1 MGKATKEE
9 QKIILEK
16 LKQLKID
23 IENVPEV
30 LKIEKK
36 VKYKNPKDYDNTS
49 YKVYQFVDVKD
60 IEIYLTKTTR
70 MEKTETKY
78 KLARPIEEFLCADN
92 EDKIEEYFQFIELVK
107 KLDLDALK
115 ALEQRQKQ
123 FQKQVPF
130 EIKYKDNFVWDI
142 YYSEAEEKY
151 FMMFPTEEQEVET
164 LFYLIKKKIELQK
177 SQKKTEYIYVPISNK
192 EIEYDFLKRSEYADL
207 ENYLWYFTGNWP
219 TIYELKDKKG
229 KTNIQIVGQT
239 PVYEKINTIYKTVID
254 NKEEAAK
261 EFKLIKAL
269 FIIQSNMEQ
278 EYKFKTAIDENGKLN
293 FYYNHNQIK
302 YETLTEFI
310 KNQIVNKVA
319 KIHEL
324 ERQNLI
330 DLERYELIKESIQK
344 QNIEYLAKERQIVT
358 FLECKKTLLGRVSYF
373 FKTKKKK
380 VKKELI
386 KEEPEKRQ
394 EIAIPK
400 QFVLEEKNLYT
411 IEDLIK
417 VGKAL
422 EEKEKEA
429 KNKKMDIKALEIK
442 KTNLENK
449 IKNATLYINEIESHK
464 KSIFDFWK
472 YTNKDEVSLLQ
483 EAEEEEKTENHV
495 KIKKSFSYEDDL
507 EELGEKMD
515 KKQRKALSQKETDA
529 AFAIYQDIETFNLL
543 SKAKL
548 LKKDEKQIQEI
559 LENKQ
564 QKYEEQYEQ
573 IEKKDF
579 DIFGNVVEDKTKIKV
594 LKNHKH
600 REIIKD
606 ENKILDIHLE
616 TSVDTYKDNINHYKQ
631 ILEDAYKKIKAP
643 YDFSAYK
650 LEAKTIEK
658 EKWVILDLNPKNEI
672 KNINGE
678 LLILNRINIKEGMN
692 ALFYTNIMF
701 YDNLNETLPL
711 GMDLSTQILFDM
723 QKYEFKLVSRKD
735 FNVNFLQNEFQNEIK
750 TIQVYEYD
758 MEERGK
764 THDK

>member
-239 PVYEKINTIYKTVID
+239 PVYEKINIIYKTVID
-254 NKEEAAK
+254 NKEEASK

-400 QFVLEEKNLYT
+400 QFVLEEKKLYT

-442 KTNLENK
+442 KANLENK

-464 KSIFDFWK
+464 KSIFDFWR

-515 KKQRKALSQKETDA
+515 KKQRKVLSQKETDA

-701 YDNLNETLPL
+701 YDNLNETLPM

>member
-177 SQKKTEYIYVPISNK
+177 SKKKTEYIYVPISNK

-254 NKEEAAK
+254 NKEEASK

-310 KNQIVNKVA
+310 KNQIINKVA

-386 KEEPEKRQ
+386 KEEPEKMQ

-400 QFVLEEKNLYT
+400 QFVLEEKKLYT

-422 EEKEKEA
+422 EKKEKEA

-442 KTNLENK
+442 KANLENK

-606 ENKILDIHLE
+606 ETKILDIHLE

-650 LEAKTIEK
+650 LDAKTIEK
-658 EKWVILDLNPKNEI
+658 EKWTILDLNPKNEI

-701 YDNLNETLPL
+701 YDNLNETLPM

-758 MEERGK
+758 MEERSK

>member
-130 EIKYKDNFVWDI
+130 EIKYKDNFIWDI

-254 NKEEAAK
+254 NKEEASK

-400 QFVLEEKNLYT
+400 QFVLEEKKLYT

-442 KTNLENK
+442 KANLENK

-515 KKQRKALSQKETDA
+515 KKQRKVLSQKETDA

>member
-1 MGKATKEE
+1 
-9 QKIILEK
+9 
-16 LKQLKID
+16 
-23 IENVPEV
+23 
-30 LKIEKK
+30 
-36 VKYKNPKDYDNTS
+36 
-49 YKVYQFVDVKD
+49 
-60 IEIYLTKTTR
+60 
-70 MEKTETKY
+70 
-78 KLARPIEEFLCADN
+78 
-92 EDKIEEYFQFIELVK
+92 
-107 KLDLDALK
+107 
-115 ALEQRQKQ
+115 
-123 FQKQVPF
+123 
-130 EIKYKDNFVWDI
+130 
-142 YYSEAEEKY
+142 
-151 FMMFPTEEQEVET
+151 
-164 LFYLIKKKIELQK
+164 
-177 SQKKTEYIYVPISNK
+177 
-192 EIEYDFLKRSEYADL
+192 
-207 ENYLWYFTGNWP
+207 
-219 TIYELKDKKG
+219 
-229 KTNIQIVGQT
+229 
-239 PVYEKINTIYKTVID
+239 
-254 NKEEAAK
+254 
-261 EFKLIKAL
+261 
-269 FIIQSNMEQ
+269 
-278 EYKFKTAIDENGKLN
+278 
-293 FYYNHNQIK
+293 
-302 YETLTEFI
+302 
-310 KNQIVNKVA
+310 
-319 KIHEL
+319 
-324 ERQNLI
+324 
-330 DLERYELIKESIQK
+330 
-344 QNIEYLAKERQIVT
+344 
-358 FLECKKTLLGRVSYF
+358 
-373 FKTKKKK
+373 
-380 VKKELI
+380 
-386 KEEPEKRQ
+386 
-394 EIAIPK
+394 
-400 QFVLEEKNLYT
+400 
-411 IEDLIK
+411 
-417 VGKAL
+417 
-422 EEKEKEA
+422 
-429 KNKKMDIKALEIK
+429 MDIKALEIK
-442 KTNLENK
+442 KANLENK

-573 IEKKDF
+573 IEKKHF

-650 LEAKTIEK
+650 LDAKTIEK
-658 EKWVILDLNPKNEI
+658 EKWTILDLNPKNEI

-701 YDNLNETLPL
+701 YDNLNETLPI

-758 MEERGK
+758 MEERSK

>member
-254 NKEEAAK
+254 NKEEASK

-400 QFVLEEKNLYT
+400 QFVLEEKKLYT

-442 KTNLENK
+442 KANLENK

-464 KSIFDFWK
+464 KSIFDFWR

-515 KKQRKALSQKETDA
+515 KKQRKVLSQKETDA

-678 LLILNRINIKEGMN
+678 LLILNRINIKEEMN

>member
-254 NKEEAAK
+254 NKEEASK

-400 QFVLEEKNLYT
+400 QFVLEEKKLYT

-442 KTNLENK
+442 KANLENK

-464 KSIFDFWK
+464 KSIFDFWR

-515 KKQRKALSQKETDA
+515 KKQRKVLSQKETDA

>member
-142 YYSEAEEKY
+142 YYSEAEKKY

-254 NKEEAAK
+254 NKEEASK

-400 QFVLEEKNLYT
+400 QFVLEEKKLYT

-442 KTNLENK
+442 KANLENK

-515 KKQRKALSQKETDA
+515 KKQRKVLSQKETDA

-701 YDNLNETLPL
+701 YDNLNETLPM